1 MIGMPQLATSAMLT
15 SIFTQPETRWSS
27 RAIAMPMTIV
37 KTTQAAAKT
46 TVRTTTVQNSL
57 SPSTLEKLSR
67 PTDSAGLNPHSWD
80 WPNSWKDRVTRRT
93 SG

>member
-1 MIGMPQLATSAMLT
+1 MIGMPQLATRAMLMRV
-15 SIFTQPETRWSS
+15 FTQPETRWSS

-46 TVRTTTVQNSL
+46 MVRTTTAQNSL
-57 SPSTLEKLSR
+57 SPSTLAKLSK
-67 PTDSAGLNPHSWD
+67 PTDSAGLNPQSCD
-80 WPNSWKDRVTRRT
+80 WPNAWKDRVTSRT